1 MVRLYLELG
10 VSIWQPH
17 KDEAGLAPEQ
27 SHLALQRPHPWLP
40 ACGQLAP
47 PGSLTPD
54 PSSPTHPCLL
64 ATSRPPRW
72 PDFTHHFRPNFRFD
86 RGSDGASHVLNELW
100 LWHPGSQV
108 LVLAQPLI
116 YHSLKLS
123 YLLPYLLFAS
133 SLGNASSV
141 RTGASPLPAQSRCS
155 GNVCRMNRCV
165 NWGELPFLSGTQ
177 FPHL

>member
-17 KDEAGLAPEQ
+17 KDEAGFTPEQ
-27 SHLALQRPHPWLP
+27 SHLALQRPNPWLP

-72 PDFTHHFRPNFRFD
+72 PDFTHYFRPNFRFD

-108 LVLAQPLI
+108 LVLARP
-116 YHSLKLS
+116 YHLS
-123 YLLPYLLFAS
+123 FSKIILFAS
-133 SLGNASSV
+133 LFIICLFPRECKLSEDRGFA
-141 RTGASPLPAQSRCS
+141 TAHWLPAQSRCS
-155 GNVCRMNRCV
+155 GSVC
-165 NWGELPFLSGTQ
+165 
-177 FPHL
+177 